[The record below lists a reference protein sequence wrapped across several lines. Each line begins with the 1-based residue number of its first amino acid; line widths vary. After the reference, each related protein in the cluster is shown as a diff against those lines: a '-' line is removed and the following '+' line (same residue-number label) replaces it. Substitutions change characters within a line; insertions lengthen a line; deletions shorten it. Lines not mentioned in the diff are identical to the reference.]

1 MQGTPAKAEHD
12 RMHHIMVKNRAVGD
26 FSLPPGTLCINQIV
40 VHNLHSSI
48 PNVVHSL
55 YPQHLILGLELFCD
69 AFTGRHLLYQLK
81 KHSFSLFVQIGKISV
96 QRAGGQQLR
105 VQRLAVL
112 PEIPQMPL
120 TPSADGPL
128 FFSGQPQTG
137 NEIIALQ
144 LILKSVLFVV
154 DVFFHDVI
162 LQI

>member
-55 YPQHLILGLELFCD
+55 YPQHLILDLKLFCD
-69 AFTGRHLLYQLK
+69 AFTGCHLLNQLK
-81 KHSFSLFVQIGKISV
+81 KHCLGLLVQIGKISV

-105 VQRLAVL
+105 VQRLTVL

-120 TPSADGPL
+120 AQKPMGLCSSAGS
-128 FFSGQPQTG
+128 FKHGM
-137 NEIIALQ
+137 
-144 LILKSVLFVV
+144 
-154 DVFFHDVI
+154 
-162 LQI
+162 